1 MKEAAEPFARR
12 SQVDLLLLL
21 AEQYTNEKRLDVD
34 RKREM
39 KETQHR
45 LWTNA
50 KEAYDQAMLDLGRS
64 RGFFNLRSLQ
74 RHVTT
79 RRLARDRE
87 RQEFDRVDQD
97 FQKAVEE
104 LTKMES
110 LVRRIRLKEER
121 KAATWYKVA
130 SGNIDLNF
138 VLHLLLGVE
147 IGVYVFSLVGHFANF
162 ARTDKHDYLVLVV
175 SMVCI
180 VRLVAK
186 IVCKFVV

>member
-21 AEQYTNEKRLDVD
+21 AEQYMNEKRLDVD

-50 KEAYDQAMLDLGRS
+50 KEAYDQAMLDLRRS

-79 RRLARDRE
+79 RRLTRDRE
-87 RQEFDRVDQD
+87 RQEFDRVDQY

-130 SGNIDLNF
+130 SG
-138 VLHLLLGVE
+138 VE
-147 IGVYVFSLVGHFANF
+147 IGVYVFSLVGHFATF

-186 IVCKFVV
+186 IVWLEVSTV